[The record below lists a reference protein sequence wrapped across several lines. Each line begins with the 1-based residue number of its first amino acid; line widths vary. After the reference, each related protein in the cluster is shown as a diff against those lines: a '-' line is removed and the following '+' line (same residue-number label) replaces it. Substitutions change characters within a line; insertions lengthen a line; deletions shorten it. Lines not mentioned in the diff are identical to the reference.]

1 MDRMN
6 NKDYQMRDKT
16 ALEIKNAR
24 MFGRQ
29 DGICDIGL
37 LVIIMEQSEIN
48 KERYGGTE
56 GTWEVNKIDE
66 SESISRDSGFDFESD
81 ECMNKLEFGKEENM
95 KGCTKYDNGLC
106 YDGGSL
112 AKWRVNKL
120 RTEDQ
125 RNGNSPSVRNSLH
138 WEEFFGKHFVFLC
151 SSILASQHVYVVS
164 L

>member
-1 MDRMN
+1 
-6 NKDYQMRDKT
+6 
-16 ALEIKNAR
+16 
-24 MFGRQ
+24 
-29 DGICDIGL
+29 
-37 LVIIMEQSEIN
+37 MEQSEIN

-56 GTWEVNKIDE
+56 GTWEINKIDE

-95 KGCTKYDNGLC
+95 KDCTKYDNGLC

-125 RNGNSPSVRNSLH
+125 TNGNSPSVRNSLH
-138 WEEFFGKHFVFLC
+138 WEEFFGKHFVFLIFILCSKPTC
-151 SSILASQHVYVVS
+151 SSRFIVNNIIKIFNNNINSIIITVFVVYSATDVDWFGG
-164 L
+164 